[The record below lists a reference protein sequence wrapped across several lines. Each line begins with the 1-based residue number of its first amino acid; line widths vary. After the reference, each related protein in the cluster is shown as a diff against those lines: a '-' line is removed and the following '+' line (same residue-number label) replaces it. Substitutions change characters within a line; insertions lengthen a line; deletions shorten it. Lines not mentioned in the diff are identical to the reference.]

1 MARGPPWPGK
11 RFSVRERE
19 KQREREGDKVEEREG
34 AGLAPHRALPA
45 ARVPWSWLVQEKGD
59 NGGDHYGR

>member
-1 MARGPPWPGK
+1 MVLCKGG
-11 RFSVRERE
+11 RE

-34 AGLAPHRALPA
+34 AGLAPLGALPA